1 MAKLKKYQME
11 LNKEDKQSE
20 SLAYKRRKEE
30 LKAVEQMLKHPLS
43 LEEIDKQIKRNTP
56 GNQRP

>member
-30 LKAVEQMLKHPLS
+30 LKAVEQMLNHPLS
-43 LEEIDKQIKRNTP
+43 SEEIDKQIKRNTP
-56 GNQRP
+56 GNPAQ